1 MQKLCTLLLML
12 AAAEAS
18 AQAFTPAEVA
28 HWRQQAQRVTIVRDT
43 WGVPHIT
50 GKTDAD
56 AVFGL
61 LYAQC
66 EDDFAR
72 VEDNYLTALGR
83 QAEVRGEAALYEDLR
98 QRLFLDSAR
107 AVRIYGRSPRW
118 MKDLLHAFADGTNYY
133 LATHPAV
140 RPRRLHRFQ
149 PWMPLLFSEGSIGGN
164 VSVVPVER
172 LKAFYGAQKGTSYQA
187 PSQIGAE
194 RAAGF
199 SPAVRSSFAPPVLA
213 VSGQPAKS
221 RQPAYRDGLP
231 ALPLETRLA
240 FEKNDDEPTGSNGFA
255 IGPGKSVSGHPLLL
269 INPHTSF
276 YFRSEVQLTS
286 AAGLNAYGAVT
297 WGQFFIY
304 QGFNATCGWMHTSS
318 QADSMD
324 EYLETV
330 SQQDGKFFYQY
341 EGKQVPLP
349 TDTLSLVYLK
359 DGRRQRRRFT
369 TYRTPHGPVV
379 GKVGEKWVTVKMMDT
394 PLEALEQSYLRTK
407 ARDYASFREVMRL
420 NGNASNNTVF
430 ADASG
435 TIAYWHGNF
444 MPRRPAG
451 YDYGQPV
458 DGSTKA
464 TEWQGLHKVEELVQV
479 KNPASGFIQNC
490 NSTPFTVSGEGSS
503 PDKNQYPGYMAP
515 DAENYRGINA
525 VRVLSRKNAFTL
537 DTLIAAADDPHLL
550 GFEKLLP
557 SLVRD
562 CQLLL
567 DEPGGTLPPGVE
579 GALPL
584 LRRWNLCYDTA
595 SVAQTLAIYWGE
607 RIQRLARPRVPA
619 GQPMDYLSFT
629 NFVIE
634 HTTPDEKAT
643 ALSETIAELK
653 RDFGKW
659 QVPWGEVNRY
669 QRLTGQIDETYDDQ
683 QPSRP
688 VAFTSSAWGSLAA
701 FGAHTYPG
709 TRKRYGYV
717 GNSFV
722 AVVEFGPRVVARS
735 VVTGGQASRPDSP
748 HFTDQAPLY
757 CEGQFKDVWFY
768 PEDVAKHVERQYRP
782 GE

>member
-1 MQKLCTLLLML
+1 MQKLCTLLLLL
-12 AAAEAS
+12 AATEAS

-28 HWRQQAQRVTIVRDT
+28 RWRQQAQRISVVRDT

-61 LYAQC
+61 LYTQC

-83 QAEVRGEAALYEDLR
+83 QAEVQGEAALYEDLR
-98 QRLFLDSAR
+98 QRLFLDSTR
-107 AVRIYGRSPRW
+107 AVQIYSRSPRW

-140 RPRRLHRFQ
+140 RPRLLHRFQ

-164 VSVVPVER
+164 VSVVPLAR
-172 LKAFYGAQKGTSYQA
+172 LQAFYSPQKGTSYQA
-187 PSQIGAE
+187 PP
-194 RAAGF
+194 AA
-199 SPAVRSSFAPPVLA
+199 
-213 VSGQPAKS
+213 
-221 RQPAYRDGLP
+221 D
-231 ALPLETRLA
+231 RLA
-240 FEKNDDEPTGSNGFA
+240 FEKAEEEPTGSNGFA
-255 IGPGKSVSGHPLLL
+255 IGTGKSASGHPLLL

-304 QGFNATCGWMHTSS
+304 QGFNEKCGWMHTSS

-330 SQQDGKFFYQY
+330 SQQAGKFFYQY

-359 DGRRQRRRFT
+359 DGQRQRRRFT

-379 GKVGEKWVTVKMMDT
+379 GKIGDKWVTVKMMDM

-407 ARDYASFREVMRL
+407 AHDYASFQKVMRL
-420 NGNASNNTVF
+420 NGNATNNTVF
-430 ADASG
+430 ADAAG

-451 YDYGQPV
+451 YDYSQPV

-503 PDKNQYPGYMAP
+503 PAKQQFPSYMAP

-525 VRVLSRKNAFTL
+525 VRVLSRKKTFTL
-537 DTLIAAADDPHLL
+537 DTLIAAADDPRLA

-557 SLVRD
+557 ALVGD

-567 DEPGGTLPPGVE
+567 DAAGGTLPPGVE
-579 GALPL
+579 AALPI
-584 LRRWNLCYDTA
+584 LRAWDLNYSKT

-607 RIQRLARPRVPA
+607 RIQRLARPRMPA
-619 GQPMDYLSFT
+619 GQATDYISFT
-629 NFVIE
+629 NFIID
-634 HTTPDEKAT
+634 HTTAEEKAQ

-653 RDFGKW
+653 RDFGSW

-669 QRLTGQIDETYDDQ
+669 QRLTGKIDEAFSDQ
-683 QPSRP
+683 QPSQP

-701 FGAHTYPG
+701 FGAHTWPG
-709 TRKRYGYV
+709 TKKRYGYV

-768 PEDVAKHVERQYRP
+768 PEDVAKHVEKQYHP

>member
-1 MQKLCTLLLML
+1 MQKLFTLTLML
-12 AAAEAS
+12 AAGGAG
-18 AQAFTPAEVA
+18 AQPFTPAEVA
-28 HWRQQAQRVTIVRDT
+28 RWQQQARRVSITRDT

-61 LYAQC
+61 LYTQC

-83 QAEVRGEAALYEDLR
+83 QAEVKGEAALYEDLR

-107 AVRIYGRSPRW
+107 AVGIYQRSPRW

-133 LATHPAV
+133 LATHPTV
-140 RPRRLHRFQ
+140 RPRLLHRFE

-164 VSVVPVER
+164 VSVVPLER
-172 LKAFYGAQKGTSYQA
+172 LKAFYSQPKKTSW
-187 PSQIGAE
+187 
-194 RAAGF
+194 
-199 SPAVRSSFAPPVLA
+199 VAPPADPLLA
-213 VSGQPAKS
+213 D
-221 RQPAYRDGLP
+221 R
-231 ALPLETRLA
+231 
-240 FEKNDDEPTGSNGFA
+240 EPVGSNGFA
-255 IGPGKSVSGHPLLL
+255 IAPGRSASGHPLLL

-286 AAGLNAYGAVT
+286 AQGLNAYGAVT

-304 QGFNATCGWMHTSS
+304 QGFNSTCGWMHTSS

-330 SQQDGKFFYQY
+330 TGEEGKYTYRYDGK
-341 EGKQVPLP
+341 ELPLP
-349 TDTLSLVYLK
+349 TDTLSLVYLQ
-359 DGRRQRRRFT
+359 DGQRQRRRFT

-379 GKVGEKWVTVKMMDT
+379 GKVGDKWVTVKMMDL

-407 ARDYASFREVMRL
+407 AKDYASFREVMRL

-430 ADASG
+430 ADNSG

-451 YDYGQPV
+451 YDWAQPV

-490 NSTPFTVSGEGSS
+490 NSTPYTVAGPGSS
-503 PDKNQYPGYMAP
+503 PERLNYPPYMAP
-515 DAENYRGINA
+515 DGENYRGINA
-525 VRVLSRKNAFTL
+525 VRVLSRKKSFTL
-537 DTLIAAADDPHLL
+537 DTLIAAANDPHLA
-550 GFEKLLP
+550 GFEPLLP
-557 SLVRD
+557 ALFSD
-562 CQLLL
+562 YQLTI
-567 DEPGGTLPPGVE
+567 DAPGGTAPEGVGE
-579 GALPL
+579 AIEL
-584 LRRWNLCYDTA
+584 LRGWNMNYAAT
-595 SVAQTLAIYWGE
+595 STAQTLAIYWAE
-607 RIQRLARPRVPA
+607 RVQRLARTRLQP
-619 GQPMDYLSFT
+619 GQNLGFLAFT
-629 NFVIE
+629 AFVIA
-634 HTTPDEKAT
+634 HTSPEEKLT
-643 ALSETIAELK
+643 ALAETQAQLT

-669 QRLTGQIDETYDDQ
+669 QRLTGAIAEKFDDQ

-701 FGAHTYPG
+701 FGAATQPG
-709 TRKRYGYV
+709 TKRRYGYV

-735 VVTGGQASRPDSP
+735 VVTGGQASRPSDK

-768 PEDVAKHVERQYRP
+768 PEDVAQHVERQYHP

>member
-1 MQKLCTLLLML
+1 MRNFYTFLLLL
-12 AAAEAS
+12 AAGEAG
-18 AQAFTPAEVA
+18 AQAFTPAEMA
-28 HWRQQAQRVTIVRDT
+28 HWQRQAQRVSIVRDT

-61 LYAQC
+61 LYTQC

-72 VEDNYLTALGR
+72 VEDNYITALGR
-83 QAEVRGEAALYEDLR
+83 QAEVQGEAALYEDLR

-107 AVRIYGRSPRW
+107 AVGIYQRSPRW

-133 LATHPAV
+133 LATHPTV
-140 RPRRLHRFQ
+140 KPRLLHRFQ

-164 VSVVPVER
+164 VSVVPLDR
-172 LKAFYGAQKGTSYQA
+172 LKAFYSQPKKTSWQA
-187 PSQIGAE
+187 PFPKADPL
-194 RAAGF
+194 RA
-199 SPAVRSSFAPPVLA
+199 
-213 VSGQPAKS
+213 
-221 RQPAYRDGLP
+221 
-231 ALPLETRLA
+231 
-240 FEKNDDEPTGSNGFA
+240 DDEPVGSNGFA
-255 IGPGKSVSGHPLLL
+255 IGASKSASGHPLLL

-276 YFRSEVQLTS
+276 YFRSEVQMTS

-304 QGFNATCGWMHTSS
+304 QGFNEKCGWMHTSS

-330 SQQDGKFFYQY
+330 TSQDGKYVY
-341 EGKQVPLP
+341 RYDGKQLPLP
-349 TDTLSLVYLK
+349 TDTLSLRYVK
-359 DGRRQRRRFT
+359 DGQRLRRTFT

-379 GKVGEKWVTVKMMDT
+379 GQQGDKWVTVKMMDM

-407 ARDYASFREVMRL
+407 AHDYASFREVMRL

-430 ADASG
+430 ADNAG

-451 YDYGQPV
+451 YDWNQPV

-490 NSTPFTVSGEGSS
+490 NSTPYTVSGPGSS
-503 PDKNQYPGYMAP
+503 PERLNYPPYMAP

-525 VRVLSRKNAFTL
+525 VRVLSRKKTFTL
-537 DTLIAAADDPHLL
+537 DTLIAAADNPHLA
-550 GFEKLLP
+550 GFEELLP
-557 SLVRD
+557 ALFND
-562 CQLLL
+562 YQLTI
-567 DEPGGTLPPGVE
+567 DAPGGTAPEGTAAAVE
-579 GALPL
+579 V
-584 LRRWNLCYDTA
+584 LRNWNLNYSAT
-595 SVAQTLAIYWGE
+595 STAQTLAIYWAE
-607 RIQRLARPRVPA
+607 RLQRLARTRLPA
-619 GQPMDYLSFT
+619 GQSLSYLPFT
-629 NFVIE
+629 QFVIA
-634 HTTPDEKAT
+634 HTSPEEKLT
-643 ALSETIAELK
+643 ALAETQAELK
-653 RDFGKW
+653 RDFGSW

-669 QRLTGQIDETYDDQ
+669 QRLTGRIDETFDDS

-701 FGAHTYPG
+701 FGARTYPG
-709 TRKRYGYV
+709 TKKRYGYV

-735 VVTGGQASRPDSP
+735 VVTGGASSRPASP

-757 CEGQFKDVWFY
+757 CEGRYKDVWFY
-768 PEDVAKHVERQYRP
+768 PEDVQQHVERRYHP

>member
-1 MQKLCTLLLML
+1 MHKLTTLLLLL
-12 AAAEAS
+12 AAGEAS
-18 AQAFTPAEVA
+18 AQAFTPTEVA
-28 HWRQQAQRVTIVRDT
+28 HWQQQAQRVTIVRDT

-61 LYAQC
+61 LYTQC

-83 QAEVRGEAALYEDLR
+83 QAEVVGEAALYQDLR

-107 AVRIYGRSPRW
+107 AVGIYQRSPRW

-133 LATHPAV
+133 LATHPTV
-140 RPRRLHRFQ
+140 RPRLLHRFQ

-164 VSVVPVER
+164 VSVVPLER
-172 LKAFYGAQKGTSYQA
+172 LKAFYSQQKGTSYQ
-187 PSQIGAE
+187 PPQ
-194 RAAGF
+194 
-199 SPAVRSSFAPPVLA
+199 AV
-213 VSGQPAKS
+213 
-221 RQPAYRDGLP
+221 
-231 ALPLETRLA
+231 ERLA
-240 FEKNDDEPTGSNGFA
+240 FEKTEEEPTGSNGFA
-255 IGPGKSVSGHPLLL
+255 IGPSKSASGHPLLL

-304 QGFNATCGWMHTSS
+304 QGFNEKCGWMHTSS

-330 SQQDGKFFYQY
+330 SEQAGKFFYQY
-341 EGKQVPLP
+341 EGQQLP
-349 TDTLSLVYLK
+349 VATDTLSIVYVK
-359 DGRRQRRRFT
+359 DGRRQRRTFT

-379 GKVGEKWVTVKMMDT
+379 GKVGEKWLTVKMMDM

-407 ARDYASFREVMRL
+407 AHDYASFQKVMRL

-430 ADASG
+430 ADNQG

-451 YDYGQPV
+451 YNYGQPV

-479 KNPASGFIQNC
+479 RNPTSGFIQNC
-490 NSTPFTVSGEGSS
+490 NSTPFTVSGPASS
-503 PDKNQYPGYMAP
+503 PAKAQYPSYMAP
-515 DAENYRGINA
+515 DAENYRGLNA
-525 VRVLSRKNAFTL
+525 VRVLSRKQAFTL
-537 DTLIAAADDPHLL
+537 DTLIAAANDPHLA
-550 GFEKLLP
+550 GFEQLLP
-557 SLVRD
+557 SLLRD
-562 CQLLL
+562 SQLLL
-567 DEPGGTLPPGVE
+567 DAAGGTLPDGVE
-579 GALPL
+579 EALPV
-584 LRRWNLCYDTA
+584 LRAWDLNYSKT
-595 SVAQTLAIYWGE
+595 STAQTLAIYWAE
-607 RIQRLARPRVPA
+607 RMQRLARPRVPA
-619 GQPMDYLSFT
+619 GQATDYISFT
-629 NFVIE
+629 NFIIE
-634 HTTPDEKAT
+634 HTTPEEKAQ
-643 ALSETIAELK
+643 ALSETIAELT

-669 QRLTGQIDETYDDQ
+669 QRLTGKIDETFDDK

-709 TRKRYGYV
+709 TKKRYGGV

-735 VVTGGQASRPDSP
+735 VVTGGQASRPTDK

-768 PEDVAKHVERQYRP
+768 PEDVAKHVEKQYHP
-782 GE
+782 SE

>member
-1 MQKLCTLLLML
+1 MHKLTTLLLLL
-12 AAAEAS
+12 AAGEAN
-18 AQAFTPAEVA
+18 AQAFTPAEMSR
-28 HWRQQAQRVTIVRDT
+28 WQQQARRVSITRDT

-61 LYAQC
+61 LYSQC

-98 QRLFLDSAR
+98 QRLFLDSTR
-107 AVRIYGRSPRW
+107 AVGIYNRSPRW

-140 RPRRLHRFQ
+140 RPRLLHRFQ

-164 VSVVPVER
+164 VSVVPLER
-172 LKAFYGAQKGTSYQA
+172 LKAFYSQQKGTSYQ
-187 PSQIGAE
+187 
-194 RAAGF
+194 
-199 SPAVRSSFAPPVLA
+199 PPKA
-213 VSGQPAKS
+213 
-221 RQPAYRDGLP
+221 
-231 ALPLETRLA
+231 ETRLA
-240 FEKNDDEPTGSNGFA
+240 FEQADDEPTGSNGFA
-255 IGPGKSVSGHPLLL
+255 IAPAKSASGHPLLL

-276 YFRSEVQLTS
+276 YFRLEVQMTS

-304 QGFNATCGWMHTSS
+304 QGFNEKCGWMHTSS

-330 SQQDGKFFYQY
+330 TEQAGKFVYQY
-341 EGKQVPLP
+341 EGQQLP
-349 TDTLSLVYLK
+349 VVTDTLSLVYLK
-359 DGRRQRRRFT
+359 DGRRQRRTFT

-379 GKVGEKWVTVKMMDT
+379 GKVGEKWLTVKMMDT

-407 ARDYASFREVMRL
+407 AHDYAGFQKVMRL

-430 ADASG
+430 ADNQG

-444 MPRRPAG
+444 MPRRSAG
-451 YDYGQPV
+451 YDFSQPV
-458 DGSTKA
+458 DGSLKA

-479 KNPASGFIQNC
+479 RNPASGFIQNC
-490 NSTPFTVSGEGSS
+490 NSTPYTVAGPTSS
-503 PDKNQYPGYMAP
+503 PAKAQYPSYMAP

-525 VRVLSRKNAFTL
+525 VRVLSRKKVFTL
-537 DTLIAAADDPHLL
+537 DTLIAAANDPHLA

-557 SLVRD
+557 SLLRD

-567 DEPGGTLPPGVE
+567 DEPGGTLPAGVE
-579 GALPL
+579 KALPI
-584 LRRWNLCYDTA
+584 LRAWNLNYSQT
-595 SVAQTLAIYWGE
+595 SVAQTLAIYWAE
-607 RIQRLARPRVPA
+607 RLQRLARPRVPA
-619 GQPMDYLSFT
+619 GQATDYISFT
-629 NFVIE
+629 NFLIE
-634 HTTPDEKAT
+634 HTAPDEKAQ
-643 ALSETIAELK
+643 ALSETLAELT

-669 QRLTGQIDETYDDQ
+669 QRLTGRIDETFDDQ

-709 TRKRYGYV
+709 TKKRYGGI

-735 VVTGGQASRPDSP
+735 VVTGGQASRPGDK

-768 PEDVAKHVERQYRP
+768 PEDVQKHVEKQYRL

>member
-1 MQKLCTLLLML
+1 MRKFCALLVLL
-12 AAAEAS
+12 AATAAN
-18 AQAFTPAEVA
+18 AQSFTPAEVA
-28 HWRQQAQRVTIVRDT
+28 HWRQQAQRITIVRDT

-107 AVRIYGRSPRW
+107 AVQIYGRSPRW

-140 RPRRLHRFQ
+140 RPRLLHRFQ

-164 VSVVPVER
+164 VSVVPLER
-172 LKAFYGAQKGTSYQA
+172 LKAFYSAQKGTSYQA
-187 PSQIGAE
+187 P
-194 RAAGF
+194 
-199 SPAVRSSFAPPVLA
+199 PVA
-213 VSGQPAKS
+213 
-221 RQPAYRDGLP
+221 D
-231 ALPLETRLA
+231 RLA
-240 FEKNDDEPTGSNGFA
+240 FERAEDEPTGSNGFA
-255 IGPGKSVSGHPLLL
+255 IGPGKSASGHPLLL

-341 EGKQVPLP
+341 EGKQVLLP
-349 TDTLSLVYLK
+349 TDTLSLVCLQ
-359 DGRRQRRRFT
+359 DGHRQRRRFT

-379 GKVGEKWVTVKMMDT
+379 GKVGDKWVTVKMMDT

-407 ARDYASFREVMRL
+407 AHDYASFQQVMRL

-444 MPRRPAG
+444 MPRRPVG
-451 YDYGQPV
+451 YDYAQPV

-503 PDKNQYPGYMAP
+503 PVKSQFPNYMAP

-525 VRVLSRKNAFTL
+525 VRVLSRKKAFTL
-537 DTLIAAADDPHLL
+537 DTLIAAADDPHLA

-557 SLVRD
+557 ALLGD

-567 DEPGGTLPPGVE
+567 DAAGGSLPPGVE
-579 GALPL
+579 TALPI
-584 LRRWNLCYDTA
+584 LRAWDLNYSQT

-619 GQPMDYLSFT
+619 GQATDYIGFT

-634 HTTPDEKAT
+634 HTTPEEKAQ
-643 ALSETIAELK
+643 ALSETLAELK

-659 QVPWGEVNRY
+659 QVPWGEINRY
-669 QRLTGQIDETYDDQ
+669 QRLTGKIDEKFDDQ

-701 FGAHTYPG
+701 FGAHTWPG
-709 TRKRYGYV
+709 TKKRYGYV

-735 VVTGGQASRPDSP
+735 VVTGGQASRPADK

-768 PEDVAKHVERQYRP
+768 PEDVAQHVERQYRP

>member
-1 MQKLCTLLLML
+1 VLVL
-12 AAAEAS
+12 AAGGAG
-18 AQAFTPAEVA
+18 AQSFTPAEVA
-28 HWRQQAQRVTIVRDT
+28 RWQQQAQRVQIVRDT

-61 LYAQC
+61 LYTQC

-83 QAEVRGEAALYEDLR
+83 QAEVQGEGALYEDLR

-107 AVRIYGRSPRW
+107 AVGIYQRSPRW

-140 RPRRLHRFQ
+140 KPRLLHRFQ

-164 VSVVPVER
+164 VSVVPLER
-172 LKAFYGAQKGTSYQA
+172 LKAFYSQPKKTSWQA
-187 PSQIGAE
+187 PFPKADPR
-194 RAAGF
+194 RA
-199 SPAVRSSFAPPVLA
+199 
-213 VSGQPAKS
+213 
-221 RQPAYRDGLP
+221 
-231 ALPLETRLA
+231 
-240 FEKNDDEPTGSNGFA
+240 DDEPVGSNGFA
-255 IGPGKSVSGHPLLL
+255 IGPSKSASGHPLLL

-304 QGFNATCGWMHTSS
+304 QGFNEKCGWMHTSS

-330 SQQDGKFFYQY
+330 TSQPDGTYTYLYDGQ
-341 EGKQVPLP
+341 QRPLA
-349 TDTLSLVYLK
+349 TDTLSLVYSKNGQRL
-359 DGRRQRRRFT
+359 RRTFT

-379 GKVGEKWVTVKMMDT
+379 GQQGNKWVTVKMMDT

-407 ARDYASFREVMRL
+407 AHDYASFREVMRL

-430 ADASG
+430 ADNTG

-451 YDYGQPV
+451 YDWAQPV

-490 NSTPFTVSGEGSS
+490 NSTPYTVAGPAAS
-503 PDKNQYPGYMAP
+503 PERLSYPPYMAP
-515 DAENYRGINA
+515 DAENYRGLNA
-525 VRVLSRKNAFTL
+525 VRVLSRKQSFTL
-537 DTLIAAADDPHLL
+537 DTLIAAANDPHLA
-550 GFEKLLP
+550 GFEELLP
-557 SLVRD
+557 ALFSD
-562 CQLLL
+562 YQLTI
-567 DEPGGTLPPGVE
+567 DAPGGTAPEGVAA
-579 GALPL
+579 ALDV
-584 LRRWNLCYDTA
+584 LRGWDLNYRAT
-595 SVAQTLAIYWGE
+595 SVAQTLAIYWAE
-607 RIQRLARPRVPA
+607 RLQRLARTRQPA
-619 GQPMDYLSFT
+619 GQSLSHLAFT
-629 NFVIE
+629 QFVIA
-634 HTTPDEKAT
+634 HTSPEEKLT
-643 ALSETIAELK
+643 ALAETQAELT
-653 RDFGKW
+653 RDFGSW

-669 QRLTGQIDETYDDQ
+669 QRLTGQVNETFDDRQ
-683 QPSRP
+683 ASRP

-701 FGAHTYPG
+701 FGARTYPG
-709 TRKRYGYV
+709 TKRRYGSV

-735 VVTGGQASRPDSP
+735 VVTGGQASRPASP
-748 HFTDQAPLY
+748 HFTDQAALY

-768 PEDVAKHVERQYRP
+768 PEDVQKHVERQYHP